1 MIHRLFCTPILVLSV
16 LAASTPTA
24 AHHSFAAEFDA
35 KKPVKLTGKV
45 TRIEW
50 MNPHAFIYL
59 DAKDEQTGKI
69 TNWAIELG
77 SPTGLARVGWTR
89 SLLAVEDVVTIEGS
103 RAKYKENLA
112 NARSVLLART
122 GQKLGAAS
130 SQSYLK

>member
-1 MIHRLFCTPILVLSV
+1 MIHRLFGTSLIVLSL

-45 TRIEW
+45 TLIEW
-50 MNPHAFIYL
+50 MNPHAFIYV
-59 DAKDEQTGKI
+59 DAKDEQTGTI
-69 TNWAIELG
+69 RNWAIELG

-89 SLLAVEDVVTIEGS
+89 SVLEVEDVVTIEGS
-103 RAKYKENLA
+103 MAKHKENLA

-122 GQKLGAAS
+122 GQKLGGAS
-130 SQSYLK
+130 SQGYSK